1 MRRLLNL
8 IGLRRIWVK
17 RAFTGQ
23 LLSPSSTARLI
34 QILESTATGRA
45 RLKGLLPSGT
55 IVAHKTGTTGTVQG
69 FNGSTNDVGVI
80 TLPGNAGRLAIA
92 VYIKGSSRS
101 EAVREKVIAQIAR
114 AAFDAYALQ

>member
-1 MRRLLNL
+1 MR
-8 IGLRRIWVK
+8 IGTMDCSFGSGRVSVWCTGGSDCRR
-17 RAFTGQ
+17 
-23 LLSPSSTARLI
+23 S
-34 QILESTATGRA
+34 
-45 RLKGLLPSGT
+45 SGT

>member
-1 MRRLLNL
+1 MHD
-8 IGLRRIWVK
+8 
-17 RAFTGQ
+17 FDD
-23 LLSPSSTARLI
+23 
-34 QILESTATGRA
+34 
-45 RLKGLLPSGT
+45 
-55 IVAHKTGTTGTVQG
+55 
-69 FNGSTNDVGVI
+69 GSTNDVGVI